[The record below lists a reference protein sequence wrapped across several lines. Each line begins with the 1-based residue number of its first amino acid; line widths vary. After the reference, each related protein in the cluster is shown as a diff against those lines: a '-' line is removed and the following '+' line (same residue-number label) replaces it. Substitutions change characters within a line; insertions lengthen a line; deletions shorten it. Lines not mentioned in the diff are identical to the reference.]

1 MKEHVIVVFDIGKTN
16 KKLLLFNPDL
26 KVVYEVEEKFAT
38 TKDDDGF
45 ECDNIELI
53 EKWIRETVL
62 DLINSEKYELDGIN
76 FTTYGA
82 TLVYLDAQGRRLTP
96 VYNYLKPIDESI
108 PELLY
113 KKYGGKDEFCRRTAS
128 PALGMLN
135 SGNQALWLKTVKP
148 VIFSKVK
155 HILHFPQYL
164 SYLITG
170 KIFSE
175 HTSIGCHTA
184 LWDFDNMSYHPWVT
198 EEGLKVPNPVS
209 ADTITEVVLNG
220 KKVKV
225 GIGLHDSSA
234 SLVPYFA
241 SKGGKFLLISTG
253 TWCINMNPFNRE
265 KLTSD
270 QLSRD
275 CLCYLSIAKQPVKA
289 SRLFMGHMHDTAV
302 KMMSDYFKIHENSF
316 SLIKPDLR
324 LLNKLRTMFEN
335 DTIFMGN
342 GNHSNLLKED
352 ADLFGFDN
360 FVEGYHQLMVELS
373 DLAVDSINLIIPED
387 DDTSNIFIT
396 GGFSKNL
403 LFLKMIASS
412 FPEKKIFT
420 SEISNASALG
430 AASIISGSVVGKKS
444 PIPDLGLIEVEL

>member
-1 MKEHVIVVFDIGKTN
+1 MKEHVIIVFDIGKTN
-16 KKLLLFNPDL
+16 KKLLLFNLDL
-26 KVVYEVEEKFAT
+26 KVVYEKEEKFAPV
-38 TKDDDGF
+38 KDDDGF

-53 EKWIRETVL
+53 ENWIRETVS

-108 PELLY
+108 PELLFE
-113 KKYGGKDEFCRRTAS
+113 KYGGRDEFCRRTAS

-135 SGNQALWLKTVKP
+135 SGNQALWLKTAKP
-148 VIFSKVK
+148 AIFSKVK
-155 HILHFPQYL
+155 LILHFPQYL

-170 KIFSE
+170 KTFSE

-184 LWDFDNMSYHPWVT
+184 LWDFDNMNYHPWVAD
-198 EEGLKVPNPVS
+198 EGLKVPNPVS
-209 ADTITEVVLNG
+209 ADTITEVILNG
-220 KKVKV
+220 KRVKV

-241 SKGGKFLLISTG
+241 SKKGKFLLISTG

-270 QLSRD
+270 QLSKD
-275 CLCYLSIAKQPVKA
+275 CLCYMSIAIQPVKA
-289 SRLFMGHMHDTAV
+289 SRLFMGYMHDTAV
-302 KMMSDYFKIHENSF
+302 KKMSEYFKINENSF

-324 LLNKLRTMFEN
+324 LLNKLRTMFDSDRIFTRN
-335 DTIFMGN
+335 DD
-342 GNHSNLLKED
+342 HSYLLKED
-352 ADLFGFDN
+352 MDLFGFDN
-360 FVEGYHQLMVELS
+360 FIEGYHQLMVELS

-403 LFLKMIASS
+403 LFMKMIASS

-430 AASIISGSVVGKKS
+430 AAYIILGSIIGKKA
-444 PIPDLGLIEVEL
+444 PLPDLGLIEVEL